1 MPLFDVGGQYIAALV
16 KSDDTHHLLVF
27 DLDTDEAE
35 LTEIDIDPYELACCS
50 EPR

>member
-1 MPLFDVGGQYIAALV
+1 MFNVGGHYIAGLV
-16 KSDDTHHLLVF
+16 KSGETHRLLVF